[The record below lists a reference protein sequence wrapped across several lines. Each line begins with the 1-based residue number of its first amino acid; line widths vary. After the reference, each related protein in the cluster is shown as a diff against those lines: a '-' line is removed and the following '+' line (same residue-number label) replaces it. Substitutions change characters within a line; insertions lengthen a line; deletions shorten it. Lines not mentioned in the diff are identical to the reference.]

1 MSEEHLIQE
10 LEAALE
16 RELATEP
23 DAQAEQ
29 TPALEV
35 SADENSAPPDDGQE
49 LSVRQLREEILHSV
63 DSGLRLPHDIYDDEG
78 VLLLAAGT
86 RITHR
91 FLQLLRE
98 RRIQRVSLRR
108 AQPRP
113 RATEAEEAAREEVE
127 GELHTNFTRE
137 LDDRLA
143 EELQRP
149 VVLHSVQSWRRPRLS
164 IEDLKGRAVQGIESH
179 ELASAV
185 VNDLCAD
192 LRAGRPVSANELR
205 QTVSQFVELAA
216 VDFDLLPLIVSLRQ
230 SKDEYLYD
238 HCVSVAL
245 VSMALASQLGLEQR
259 MITEI
264 GMGGVLQDIGML
276 RVPDAIRLAPRP
288 LTDAEWAEVH
298 RHPIYTVEMLAEV
311 PRLPVSV
318 KMVAY
323 QVHERIDGLGYPR
336 CRTVRQI
343 HKYAQI
349 VALADA
355 YTAMTHPRP
364 YRTPLSPY
372 LAAKTILLDGTVN
385 RYDRLLVRAFLDT
398 ISLFPIGSRVT
409 LSDGSTARV
418 LRANPGQHTRP
429 VVEEIT
435 TDGCPTGHI
444 IDLANGDTL
453 RVVKA
458 L

>member
-1 MSEEHLIQE
+1 MSEKHLIQE

-16 RELATEP
+16 RELADGLERG
-23 DAQAEQ
+23 EEL
-29 TPALEV
+29 PALDAGAEAGV
-35 SADENSAPPDDGQE
+35 DTEDEQE
-49 LSVRQLREEILHSV
+49 LSIQELRQEILHSV
-63 DSGLRLPHDIYDDEG
+63 DAGLRLPQDICDDAG

-86 RITHR
+86 RVTRR

-98 RRIQRVSLRR
+98 RNIKRVCLRR
-108 AQPRP
+108 AEPQPP
-113 RATEAEEAAREEVE
+113 VTDAEELAQAEAGE
-127 GELHTNFTRE
+127 ELHTRFTRE
-137 LDDRLA
+137 LDEQLA

-149 VVLHSVQSWRRPRLS
+149 IVLNSVQPWRRPRLS
-164 IEDLKGRAVQGIESH
+164 IEDLKGRAVKGVKTH
-179 ELASAV
+179 EITSAV

-192 LRAGRPVSANELR
+192 LRAGRPVSADQLH
-205 QTVSQFVELAA
+205 QAVAQFVELAA
-216 VDFDLLPLIVSLRQ
+216 VDFDLLPLIVSLQQ

-245 VSMALASQLGLEQR
+245 LSMALASQLGLERR
-259 MITEI
+259 MVAEV
-264 GMGGVLQDIGML
+264 GLSGVLQDIGML
-276 RVPDAIRLAPRP
+276 RVPESIRLAARP
-288 LTDAEWAEVH
+288 LTDAEWAEIH
-298 RHPIYTVEMLAEV
+298 RHPIYAVEMLAEV
-311 PRLPVSV
+311 PRLSVSV

-323 QVHERIDGLGYPR
+323 QVHERIDGHGYPR
-336 CRTVRQI
+336 CRSVRQI

-364 YRTPLSPY
+364 YRAPLSPY

-398 ISLFPIGSRVT
+398 VSLFPIGSQVI

-418 LRANPGQHTRP
+418 LRANPGLHTRP
-429 VVEEIT
+429 VVEEVT
-435 TDGCPTGHI
+435 ADGCPTGHI
-444 IDLANGDTL
+444 VDLANGDTL

-458 L
+458 Q

>member
-1 MSEEHLIQE
+1 MSEKHLIQE

-16 RELATEP
+16 RELAVAPAAPEEESLTREP
-23 DAQAEQ
+23 G
-29 TPALEV
+29 
-35 SADENSAPPDDGQE
+35 ADESAPETDDGQE
-49 LSVRQLREEILHSV
+49 LSVQQLREEILHSV

-98 RRIQRVSLRR
+98 RRIKRVCLRR
-108 AQPRP
+108 AEFRP
-113 RATEAEEAAREEVE
+113 APVTEEEEAREVAA
-127 GELHTNFTRE
+127 GELHTRFTRE

-143 EELQRP
+143 EELQCP
-149 VVLHSVQSWRRPRLS
+149 IVLHSVQPWRRPRLS
-164 IEDLKGRAVQGIESH
+164 IEDLKGRAVQGVESH
-179 ELASAV
+179 EVASAV

-192 LRAGRPVSANELR
+192 LRAGRPVSANDLR
-205 QTVSQFVELAA
+205 ETVSQFVELAA
-216 VDFDLLPLIVSLRQ
+216 VDFDLLPLIVSLQQ

-245 VSMALASQLGLEQR
+245 VSMAVASQLGLEQR
-259 MITEI
+259 MIAEI
-264 GMGGVLQDIGML
+264 GLGGVLQDIGML

-288 LTDAEWAEVH
+288 LTDTEWAEVH
-298 RHPIYTVEMLAEV
+298 RHPVYTVEMLAEV
-311 PRLPVSV
+311 PRLPTSV
-318 KMVAY
+318 RMVAY
-323 QVHERIDGLGYPR
+323 QVHERIDGHGYPR

-372 LAAKTILLDGTVN
+372 SAAKTILLDGTVN

-398 ISLFPIGSRVT
+398 VSLFPIGSQVV
-409 LSDGSTARV
+409 LSDGSMARV

-429 VVEEIT
+429 VVEEVT